1 MINAF
6 TVDVEDYFQ
15 VEAFKAFIDR
25 DSWDRRE
32 SRVEANTQQILALL
46 AKHDTQATFFILGWI
61 AERYPQLVRAI
72 AEAGHEVASHGYD
85 HKLVYK
91 QQRTEFAEE
100 TERSKKILEDI
111 TGAAIKGYR
120 AATYS
125 VIESSLWAL
134 DVLVEQGFEYDSSIF
149 PGRHDKYGIPGSRL
163 EPYLHQT
170 GNGGQLVEFPV
181 TVLELAKA
189 RLPVAGGGY
198 FRLFPYRFIAWA
210 YQRINRQQRPVMF
223 YVHPWEVDPQQ
234 PRIENAGRFSKF
246 RHYTNLDSCEA
257 DMDRLLGE
265 FSFQPMAAV
274 IAQLGLD

>member
-1 MINAF
+1 MNNAF

-15 VEAFKAFIDR
+15 VEAFKTSIDR
-25 DSWDRRE
+25 DSWDGRE
-32 SRVEANTQQILALL
+32 CRVEANTQRILALL
-46 AKHDTQATFFILGWI
+46 ASHDTQATFFILGWV
-61 AERYPQLVRAI
+61 AERYPQLVRDI
-72 AEAGHEVASHGYD
+72 IDGGHEVGSHGYD
-85 HKLVYK
+85 HKLVYR
-91 QQRTEFAEE
+91 QQRAEFADE

-111 TGAAIKGYR
+111 TGVKVKGYR

-149 PGRHDKYGIPGSRL
+149 PGRHDKYGIPGSQL
-163 EPYLHQT
+163 EPYVHPT
-170 GNGGQLVEFPV
+170 ANGGQLVEFPV
-181 TVLELAKA
+181 TLLDLMGV

-198 FRLFPYRFIAWA
+198 FRMFPYRFIAWA
-210 YQRINRQQRPVMF
+210 YQRINRRQRPVMF

-234 PRIENAGRFSKF
+234 PRIEEAGRFSQF

-265 FSFQPMAAV
+265 FEFRPMADV
-274 IAQLGLD
+274 IADLNLT